1 MTKEEWMERLA
12 EIEQETLELEKLVHT
27 KVAAERHRQLFG
39 MRVQKERIQNRL
51 LLVEEGARFLC
62 GEPDI
67 PSFMSTLKPAAGSM

>member
-12 EIEQETLELEKLVHT
+12 EIEQQTLELERLVYT
-27 KVAAERHRQLFG
+27 KVAAERHQQLFG
-39 MRVQKERIQNRL
+39 LRVKKERIQNRL

-62 GEPDI
+62 GEPDV